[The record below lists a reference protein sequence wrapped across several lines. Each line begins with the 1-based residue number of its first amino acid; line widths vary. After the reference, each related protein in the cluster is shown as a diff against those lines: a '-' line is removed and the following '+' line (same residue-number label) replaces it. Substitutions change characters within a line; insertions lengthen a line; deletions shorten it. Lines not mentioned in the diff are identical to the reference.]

1 MGNRFIPNFVKRY
14 LCMTIMVL
22 ASGLAGQA
30 AQAARQPTAA
40 ESAGFRQAIS
50 NIESVGGYSLAVG
63 LLRQK
68 LALGALLVEDAWDD
82 SMSGQTSY
90 PIIGNQTITI
100 SAQKIP
106 NLRSRNYT
114 GRFGAAVLFED
125 QTWLASV
132 MVHEWFHTTQ
142 SYLFVHTVRW
152 NVEPPAWRFQV
163 GFLKKIVQRVQGQD
177 VSIRDRAEG
186 LVERAQ
192 YEVDYLAGRVHD

>member
-1 MGNRFIPNFVKRY
+1 MGNRFTSYFFKHHLLLSI
-14 LCMTIMVL
+14 LVL
-22 ASGLAGQA
+22 ASGLPGQT
-30 AQAARQPTAA
+30 AQAARRPTAA
-40 ESAGFRQAIS
+40 EAAGLRQAIA

-90 PIIGNQTITI
+90 PIVGNQTITI
-100 SAQKIP
+100 SAKKIP
-106 NLRSRNYT
+106 NLLSRNYT
-114 GRFGAAVLFED
+114 GRFGAAGLFED

-163 GFLKKIVQRVQGQD
+163 KFLKKIVQRVQGQD
-177 VSIRDRAEG
+177 VFIRDRAEG

-192 YEVDYLAGRVHD
+192 YEVDYMAGRVHD